1 MPPLYLLEPPSPA
14 PAWLPFAGVRPISE
28 LRAGAWRIRER
39 WEGALESESAGII
52 GDHVQGFYEFDEPPV
67 RPAGPIDGPAVI
79 AASWFAPS
87 GTPPELGTDTR
98 RLVHDGVTVAWI
110 VPDGARWAGPADDG
124 PGAEIDGLLLHGTW
138 DLITALEHFL
148 VADCTDAV
156 AQHHPTIPDHVMIL
170 GDPSDLVTLEADIE
184 PGVVFDVRHGPI
196 VVEAGAEVR
205 SGTRIEG
212 PCFIGP
218 GARVL
223 GGFIRHS
230 VLGPRSVV
238 RGEVSTSLFLGYA
251 NKAHDG
257 FVGHSVLGHW
267 VNLGAGTTTS
277 NLKNTYG
284 EVRLDLPGGRI
295 DTGRQLLGTL
305 LGDHAKVAI
314 GTMFTTGTVVGAG
327 ANVSGGLA
335 PPKWIAPMSWGST
348 GAERTTEAG
357 FLAIAERVLPRR
369 DVEFTVERRAALE
382 AMYRRVT
389 G

>member
-1 MPPLYLLEPPSPA
+1 MPPLFLLEPDAPF
-14 PAWLPFAGVRPISE
+14 PAWLPFAGVRPVAE

-39 WEGALESESAGII
+39 WEGALDSETAGII
-52 GDHVQGFYEFDEPPV
+52 GAHVVGFHEFDEPQV
-67 RPAGPIDGPAVI
+67 GAPAPIDGPAVI

-87 GTPPELGTDTR
+87 GTPPELGNDTR
-98 RLVHDGVTVAWI
+98 RLVHDGSTVAWI
-110 VPDGARWAGPADDG
+110 VPAGTRWTGPDDEGPAV
-124 PGAEIDGLLLHGTW
+124 EIDGLLLRGAW

-156 AQHHPTIPDHVMIL
+156 AQHHPRIPDHVMIL
-170 GDPSDLVTLEADIE
+170 GDPSDLVTLDAEVE
-184 PGVVFDVRHGPI
+184 PGVVFDLRQGPV

-205 SGTRIEG
+205 SGARIEG

-230 VLGPRSVV
+230 VLGPRAVV
-238 RGEVSTSLFLGYA
+238 RGEVSTSVFLGYA

-284 EVRLDLPGGRI
+284 EVRLELPGTKL
-295 DTGRQLLGTL
+295 DTGRQFLGTL

-327 ANVSGGLA
+327 ANVFGSGTPG
-335 PPKWIAPMSWGST
+335 KWVPPMSWGSA
-348 GAERTTEAG
+348 GSERMTAPG
-357 FLAIAERVLPRR
+357 FLSVAERVMARR
-369 DVEFTVERRAALE
+369 EVEFTPERRAALE